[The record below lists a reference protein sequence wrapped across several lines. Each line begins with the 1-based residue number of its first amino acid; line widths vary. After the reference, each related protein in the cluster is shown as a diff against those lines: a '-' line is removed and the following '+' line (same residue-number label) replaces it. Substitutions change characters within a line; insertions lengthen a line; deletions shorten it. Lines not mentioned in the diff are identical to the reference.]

1 MELPSREDF
10 QRLEHELSTRLDRL
24 IQLAEQGAFSPTI
37 HTHGEVTEA
46 EAAAVITAIRS
57 GS

>member
-1 MELPSREDF
+1 MALPSREDF

-24 IQLAEQGAFSPTI
+24 IELAEQGAFSPTV
-37 HTHGEVTEA
+37 HAHGEITEA
-46 EAAAVITAIRS
+46 EAAAVVAALRG